1 MNKGFGNSNKKDNI
15 KGFVNKTEIEKL
27 VQRYKNLKKYQKSS
41 FYEVKKIDGTESII
55 KNLLDENK

>member
-1 MNKGFGNSNKKDNI
+1 MKKGFDNSNKEDNI

-27 VQRYKNLKKYQKSS
+27 VKRYKNLKKYQKSS